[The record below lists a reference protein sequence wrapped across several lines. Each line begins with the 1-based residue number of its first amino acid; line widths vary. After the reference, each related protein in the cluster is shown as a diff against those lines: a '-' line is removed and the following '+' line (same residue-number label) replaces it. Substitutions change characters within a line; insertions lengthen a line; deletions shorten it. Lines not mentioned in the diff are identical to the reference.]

1 MTDAAT
7 DAATGAARRWWPT
20 GGLWRHPD
28 FLRLWGAQAV
38 SAVGSRITRTALPIL
53 AVVTL
58 RATAGELAVLS
69 ALGVAPSVLV
79 GLLVG
84 GRVDRSRKRSLLV
97 GADLVRA
104 ALVAT
109 IPFAAWL
116 GVLSMPQL
124 YGVAAAVGAASAL
137 FAIADNSYLPALVT
151 ADQLVEGNARLEATE
166 AVAEAAGPGIAGALV
181 QALTAPVAI
190 AIDALSYLWSAAL
203 LGRIRTRE
211 APLAPSAGGAS
222 AARGVVHDVR
232 VGFRA
237 CLAHPV
243 LGPTLMAD
251 ALAYLFGGFFLALYM
266 LLVLRTLGLPP
277 TVVGLVIGVGG
288 IGAFAGA
295 LLAPALGRRL
305 GTGAAMVLALA
316 VGQGAVL
323 LIPLAVHARALAVPL
338 LVLQQLVGDAC
349 LAAYAVHAV
358 SLRQRMLPAELLGRA
373 SAAAHAT
380 TGGAL
385 ALGALLAG
393 PVAAAFGPTAAAWI
407 GACGGLLAVPP
418 LLASPVRRA
427 R

>member
-58 RATAGELAVLS
+58 RATPGELAVLS

-316 VGQGAVL
+316 LGQGAVL